1 MILNG
6 VKTKFEKITV
16 DGVAEN
22 TYKKG
27 IYQAQL
33 RQTVTTIYPSKKV
46 GNSESDSLFD
56 LDLFDLP
63 EGKEYSSERLCWID
77 VPKGSTKSKVEALLK
92 ANPKAKI
99 WRKISNDVMDVL
111 TEEQIAAI
119 DNGITTK
126 EDLETSK
133 VVKDSDGV
141 VVDQGDGPI
150 YRQYFFSK
158 DGMRADVDYRKT
170 TSTSTSKTKR
180 AIEELEA

>member
-6 VKTKFEKITV
+6 VKTKFGKITV

-33 RQTVTTIYPSKKV
+33 RQTVTTIYPSKKI
-46 GNSESDSLFD
+46 GNSESDSLVD

-77 VPKGSTKSKVEALLK
+77 VPKGYTKAKVETLLK
-92 ANPKAKI
+92 ASPKAKI
-99 WRKISNDVMDVL
+99 WRKISNNVMDVL
-111 TEEQIAAI
+111 TDEQIAAI
-119 DNGITTK
+119 DNDITTI
-126 EDLETSK
+126 ENLETSK
-133 VVKDSDGV
+133 VVKDVDGV
-141 VVDQGDGPI
+141 IVDQGDGPI

-158 DGMRADVDYRKT
+158 DGMKSDIDKRA
-170 TSTSTSKTKR
+170 TSKITSKVNL
-180 AIEELEA
+180 EEVHF